1 MTPDLGRNIEKYR
14 RKKGITIEQLAE
26 RSYISIATLKGFL
39 YRGENDPKLS
49 TLINLATALD
59 CTVNDL
65 IGYRKPKR
73 AEASE
78 KVLNEI
84 KEIIDAHFAKD

>member
-65 IGYRKPKR
+65 IGYRKLKR

-78 KVLNEI
+78 KVLSEI